1 MKKLAGAPPLSYASS
16 PLGVSVGQSFTGR
29 CPRNQNMHG
38 REDLSPNS
46 TRKWSVRRRAILT
59 KEVLATTIPGM
70 VQLGLRGRD
79 IAEQLG
85 CKYSTLKVRCSQ
97 VGVSLKAAG
106 STRTRDYNMIRVDRR
121 AITLL
126 RDRAAASGKTASAV
140 ATELIEIIARDNI
153 YDAVLDKN

>member
-1 MKKLAGAPPLSYASS
+1 
-16 PLGVSVGQSFTGR
+16 
-29 CPRNQNMHG
+29 MHG

-46 TRKWSVRRRAILT
+46 TRKWSVKRRAILT

-70 VQLGLRGRD
+70 VQRGLRGRD

-97 VGVSLKAAG
+97 VGFSLKAPG
-106 STRTRDYNMIRVDRR
+106 STRGYNMIRLDKS

-126 RDRAAASGKTASAV
+126 RDRAAATGKTASAV
-140 ATELIEIIARDNI
+140 AMELIETIARDNL
-153 YDAVLDKN
+153 YDAVLDTGEQY

>member
-1 MKKLAGAPPLSYASS
+1 MK
-16 PLGVSVGQSFTGR
+16 
-29 CPRNQNMHG
+29 
-38 REDLSPNS
+38 
-46 TRKWSVRRRAILT
+46 RRAILT
-59 KEVLATTIPGM
+59 KDVLATTIPGM
-70 VQLGLRGRD
+70 VQRGLRGRD

-97 VGVSLKAAG
+97 VGVSLTAPG
-106 STRTRDYNMIRVDRR
+106 STRTRGYNMIRLDRS

-140 ATELIEIIARDNI
+140 AMELIETIARDNL